1 MAQKTVGFQACTHAG
16 VGCSVIA
23 KYKKDAGTRKLA
35 EYLEPFFGGGTVE
48 PIMAHLGG
56 TRKGYSTGNKLQGH
70 RIRCASLNPAKA
82 EQRRR
87 LISKMPRGTV
97 LELYA
102 GKGYLTRDVYAK
114 KAKRVILVDKDKKA
128 LGQAERRLKGKVRR
142 EIYVGD
148 NREWIREKMSSV
160 DLSDLVAVDFDAF
173 GSPMDTMREFF
184 NQYRIRRPLYVS
196 LTDGSTFWYGLH
208 KNLDGPSMARKRYH
222 SRIGR
227 KEVGTI
233 RGQVKMIDRFM
244 KEEGKKHGFTAE
256 PISIAKGRQKTL
268 YVGYLLKPA

>member
-1 MAQKTVGFQACTHAG
+1 MAQETVGFQACSPAG
-16 VGCSVIA
+16 GECTVIA
-23 KYKKDAGTRKLA
+23 KYKKDPGTRKLA

-48 PIMAHLGG
+48 PIIAHLGG
-56 TRKGYSTGNKLQGH
+56 TRKGYSTGNIRQGH
-70 RIRCASLNPAKA
+70 RIRCANLNPAKA

-87 LISKMPRGTV
+87 LVHGAPRGTV

-102 GKGYLTRDVYAK
+102 GKGYLTRDVYAG
-114 KAKRVILVDKDKKA
+114 KAKRVILVDKDKRA
-128 LGQAERRLKGKVRR
+128 LATADRRLKGKVRR
-142 EIYVGD
+142 EIYQGD
-148 NREWIREKMSSV
+148 NQEWIKEKMVDV

-173 GSPMDTMREFF
+173 GSPMDTMAAFF
-184 NQYRIRRPLYVS
+184 DNYRVRRPLYVS
-196 LTDGSTFWYGLH
+196 LTDGSAFWYSLH
-208 KNLDGPSMARKRYH
+208 RNRGAPKVARKRYH
-222 SRIGR
+222 SRISK
-227 KEVGTI
+227 KEIGTV